1 MPPAVSRMLTQEI
14 ASESAK
20 SACVTWRAQP
30 PFWMR
35 LEALLKEAQF
45 CGRPPTS
52 VAGGDTADGNWLAR
66 AGFCGPGSLRLRGF
80 WALIAPCG
88 GRSGLPKVC
97 ALTLAAA
104 PASKPPAAD
113 AASRARREND
123 TIFVASGSQ
132 GRGPDVRASCE
143 T

>member
-1 MPPAVSRMLTQEI
+1 MPPAVSRMLTPEI
-14 ASESAK
+14 VSERAK
-20 SACVTWRAQP
+20 SAWVTWRAQP

-35 LEALLKEAQF
+35 LEALLNDAQF

-52 VAGGDTADGNWLAR
+52 VAGGDTASGNWPAI

-80 WALIAPCG
+80 WAALIAPWG

-113 AASRARREND
+113 AASRARREN
-123 TIFVASGSQ
+123 
-132 GRGPDVRASCE
+132 
-143 T
+143 